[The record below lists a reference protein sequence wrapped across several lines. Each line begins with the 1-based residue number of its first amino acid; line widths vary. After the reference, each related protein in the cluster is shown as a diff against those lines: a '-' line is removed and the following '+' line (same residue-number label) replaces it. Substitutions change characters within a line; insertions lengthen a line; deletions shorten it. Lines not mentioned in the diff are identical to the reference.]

1 MKIGAV
7 LVTSILL
14 VEEIIL
20 KKVQAKN
27 ILKNFNPYFQLYW
40 SHPEISNHHW
50 VNIKEY
56 KRVYIIFARKLSATI
71 WSIRMVQY

>member
-20 KKVQAKN
+20 KKTQAKT
-27 ILKNFNPYFQLYW
+27 ILKNF
-40 SHPEISNHHW
+40 
-50 VNIKEY
+50 IKNNKY
-56 KRVYIIFARKLSATI
+56 VGSKDRKLLYEITFNI
-71 WSIRMVQY
+71 LKK